1 MKNTIFLIV
10 LLLSFSFNSFSQI
23 EKNTWMIGGSASFDN
38 QHTKST
44 NNTSTSLK
52 INPQFGFFFADNFA
66 VGALFGVN
74 NSKNFRSWSVS
85 PFVRY
90 YLKYLYAEVA
100 YGFQQH
106 KFVNYSTN
114 NQSVL
119 NGSIGYAIFL
129 NDNVALEPSLYYS
142 QGFADGK
149 TYGSSYGLQIGLQIY
164 LNR

>member
-1 MKNTIFLIV
+1 MKKNISLIV
-10 LLLSFSFNSFSQI
+10 LLLTFSFNSFSQI
-23 EKNTWMIGGSASFDN
+23 EKNTLMIWGSASFDN

-66 VGALFGVN
+66 VGAVFGIN
-74 NSKNFRSWSVS
+74 NFGSVKSWSAS

-90 YLKYLYAEVA
+90 YLKYLFTEVS
-100 YGFQQH
+100 YGLKRETIGDFSD
-106 KFVNYSTN
+106 NS
-114 NQSVL
+114 SVL
-119 NGSIGYAIFL
+119 KGSIGYAVFL

-142 QGFADGK
+142 QNFAGGK
-149 TYGSSYGLQIGLQIY
+149 TYGSNYGIQLGLQIY